1 MENTARSPVGQAGQG
16 EIPAEARAVL
26 RIDLAA
32 LRGNWARLK
41 AVAVRAECAGVVK
54 ADAYGLGLAEVV
66 QALAEEGC
74 RTFFVASLGEGR
86 QVREVQPG
94 AAIYVLDG
102 LLAGAEDHYA
112 GFDLR
117 PVLSSLEEAETWALF
132 CSRIGRRLPAALQLD
147 TGINRLGMPQ
157 AEAERLARNP
167 TLLGRFEPTLVM
179 SHLACADDPANS
191 RNEVQRLRFER
202 MRALFPPL
210 PASLANSAG
219 IALGPAFHYDVVRPG
234 IALYGGRAQEGRAL
248 QMGRVVGLSARILQ
262 VRDVVP
268 GEAVGYGAIWQAD
281 RAARIA
287 TVGVGYADGY
297 LRALSGVSGRDGA
310 AGFIGAHRAPV
321 VGRISMD
328 LLTLDVTGVPPHLA
342 QRGAWV
348 ELIGD
353 RVGIDDLADLAGT
366 IGYEVLT
373 RLGPRAH
380 RIYTHG

>member
-1 MENTARSPVGQAGQG
+1 MENTARSLVGQTGQD

-26 RIDLAA
+26 SVDLAA

-41 AVAVRAECAGVVK
+41 AMAPRAECAGVVK
-54 ADAYGLGLAEVV
+54 ADAYGLGLSEVV
-66 QALAEEGC
+66 QALADEGC
-74 RTFFVASLGEGR
+74 RTFFVASLAEGR
-86 QVREVQPG
+86 RVREVQPG
-94 AAIYVLDG
+94 AAVYVLDG
-102 LLAGAEDHYA
+102 LLPGTEDHYA

-117 PVLSSLEEAETWALF
+117 PALSSLEEAETWALF
-132 CSRIGRRLPAALQLD
+132 CSRIGRRLPAALHLD

-157 AEAERLARNP
+157 GEAERLARNP

-179 SHLACADDPANS
+179 SHLACADDPAS
-191 RNEVQRLRFER
+191 TRNEAQRIRFER
-202 MRALFPPL
+202 MRALLPPM

-219 IALGPAFHYDVVRPG
+219 IALGPAFHYDLVRPG
-234 IALYGGRAQEGRAL
+234 ISLYGGRAQESRHL
-248 QMGRVVGLSARILQ
+248 QMGRVVGLCARILQ
-262 VRDVVP
+262 VREVVP
-268 GEAVGYGAIWQAD
+268 GDAVGYGAIWLAG
-281 RAARIA
+281 RPARIA
-287 TVGVGYADGY
+287 TVGFGYADGY
-297 LRALSGVSGRDGA
+297 LRALGRATDCDGP

-328 LLTLDVTGVPPHLA
+328 LMTLDVTGVPPHLA

-348 ELIGD
+348 ELIGE

-380 RIYTHG
+380 RVYARG